1 MNLLLDEHIDPN
13 YLHSIRRF
21 ELESSVRR
29 VGELDAPKVG
39 TKDPDIL
46 VWCEE
51 NNFALV
57 TNNRKSMPAHL
68 KDHLESGRHVEGI
81 FVINLERSLA
91 TNAES
96 LAIIAAVALPN
107 EFADRITFV
116 PLT

>member
-13 YLHSIRRF
+13 YLHAIRRF

-29 VGELDAPKVG
+29 VGELDAPQVG

-46 VWCEE
+46 VWCED